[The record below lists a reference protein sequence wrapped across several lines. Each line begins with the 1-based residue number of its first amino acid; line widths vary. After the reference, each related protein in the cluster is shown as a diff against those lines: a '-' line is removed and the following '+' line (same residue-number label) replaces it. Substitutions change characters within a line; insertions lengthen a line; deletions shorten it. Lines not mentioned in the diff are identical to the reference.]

1 MKNRFFT
8 TIDLLI
14 SISIITALTGM
25 FLLNY
30 RMQGKIRDLTD
41 ASHIITQRIRKA
53 QNMAM
58 AQSKLPLGCPAPM
71 PLPPSYGLHFEI
83 DDDYFDIFADKDGG
97 NDYDLSGAA
106 CTCNG
111 AIPTNECIERVFLPI
126 TVMISD
132 IRINGVPTPS
142 PGWINFLLK
151 DMSVKMKG
159 GDQQTFEIRVC
170 IKSDCATN
178 TKRVIINN
186 KGMIEIQ

>member
-14 SISIITALTGM
+14 SISIIIVLTGM

-41 ASHIITQRIRKA
+41 ACNIIIQRIRKA

-58 AQSKLPLGCPAPM
+58 AQSKFGASLPL
-71 PLPPSYGLHFEI
+71 SYGLYFELGK
-83 DDDYFDIFADKDGG
+83 DTFDIFADIDGDYWPDAGEGVESIFLPLTIQISNIEIDGG
-97 NDYDLSGAA
+97 NVD
-106 CTCNG
+106 
-111 AIPTNECIERVFLPI
+111 
-126 TVMISD
+126 
-132 IRINGVPTPS
+132 
-142 PGWINFLLK
+142 PGRINFLLK
-151 DMSVKMKG
+151 DMSVKMNG
-159 GDQQTFEIRVC
+159 GDNQTFEIEIC

-178 TKRVIINN
+178 TKRVILNN